1 MLREVFPT
9 PMLIPL
15 YLLIMQ
21 SSVLEDGKEKTLQI
35 LNNLQTY
42 LTQKKS

>member
-21 SSVLEDGKEKTLQI
+21 RSVLEDGKEESLQI
-35 LNNLQTY
+35 LNRLQTH

>member
-9 PMLIPL
+9 PMVIPL

-21 SSVLEDGKEKTLQI
+21 SSVLEDGNEQSLQTL
-35 LNNLQTY
+35 NHLQTY